1 MKVSYEPRLSS
12 LKTAVSKFA
21 CSYKV
26 PLGLFLFIALAALY
40 VFAAHRTSF
49 SSLFPRSGQGAVSP
63 ARAGRRLA
71 GLRER
76 LAGNVRA
83 MDFGD
88 ESWQMIAKQTMEVY
102 RRVLARAD

>member
-1 MKVSYEPRLSS
+1 VASDLPVFRELLTDRENALLADPQD
-12 LKTAVSKFA
+12 
-21 CSYKV
+21 CD
-26 PLGLFLFIALAALY
+26 ALAGAL
-40 VFAAHRTSF
+40 VELVQDAA
-49 SSLFPRSGQGAVSP
+49 
-63 ARAGRRLA
+63 
-71 GLRER
+71 LRER